1 MRRGLRLA
9 LGIAVV
15 SALLAGEARAQ
26 YGPYYYPLGYGG
38 YGWGGWGGT
47 VQGDL
52 ARGLGYYAMGAGIYN
67 RQTAIADAINADTI
81 MRWNQYLYLSQME
94 ANRREYERR
103 ARLRKRDRQTSE
115 IIYKRLRDNPTPA
128 DITNGDALNVILDQ
142 ITDPRL
148 LHNSA
153 LRLINDPVSSA
164 AIAAIPFV
172 HASDAVTIS
181 LSQLTAKG
189 HWPIGLSGER
199 FAPERAAYQNAVAQ
213 ALQEDTEGDIALPTI
228 QKVRDAASRLR
239 AKFEKSPPRDRDTR
253 LEAENYLKALIG
265 MSRMLGKPNVDR
277 LLAELEKAKTTSLG
291 SLLAFMHT
299 YNLRFGVAN
308 TPEARAVYE
317 QLYPMMAAQ
326 RDRVLKEADGAENQ
340 PATFREDAPTGFF
353 QGMHLDEEKAD
364 NSVPSNQ

>member
-9 LGIAVV
+9 LGMAML
-15 SALLAGEARAQ
+15 SAHLAGETRAQ
-26 YGPYYYPLGYGG
+26 YGPYDYPLGYGG

-47 VQGDL
+47 VQGDI
-52 ARGLGYYAMGAGIYN
+52 ARGLGYYATGAGIYN
-67 RQTAIADAINADTI
+67 RQTAIAHAIDADTI

-94 ANRREYERR
+94 ANRREYERM
-103 ARLRKRDRQTSE
+103 ARRQKRDSQTGE
-115 IIYKRLRDNPTPA
+115 IIYQRLRDNPTPA
-128 DITNGDALNVILDQ
+128 DITSGDALNVILDQ
-142 ITDPRL
+142 ITNPRL

-153 LRLINDPVSSA
+153 LRLVNDPISSA

-181 LSQLTAKG
+181 LSQLTAKDG
-189 HWPIGLSGER
+189 WPIGLSGKR
-199 FAPERAAYQNAVAQ
+199 FAPERAAYETAVAQ
-213 ALQEDTEGDIALPTI
+213 ALKEDMEGDIALPTI

-239 AKFEKSPPRDRDTR
+239 AKFEKSPPRDRDAR
-253 LEAENYLKALIG
+253 LEAETYLKALVG
-265 MSRMLGKPNVDR
+265 MSRMLGKPSVNH

-317 QLYPMMAAQ
+317 QLYPMMASQ
-326 RDRVLKEADGAENQ
+326 RDRIVKEAGISDSTPPMKG
-340 PATFREDAPTGFF
+340 RPTDFF
-353 QGMHLDEEKAD
+353 QGIHLEGEKSD
-364 NSVPSNQ
+364 NNASLNQ